1 MVRPIETIYGN
12 VQGLKS
18 SHIKQ
23 LQGLYEQRQPGDRLT
38 TPEFAQALAAISTE
52 IHHPVCCYINRRG
65 QVIRVAVGTPQATQI
80 PPQELP
86 RHGAQRLSGIH
97 CIATQLKGAAPDIA
111 ALTAMTRQR
120 LDALVVLIPTGS
132 GAEPRDSIATD
143 AVKEAYL
150 AHLVPDLD
158 TPWFVSPPL
167 TLHDLTEQDFDD
179 LVDEWEREFQE
190 AGFETSHF
198 QQVKTDHDRVLL
210 VGLMTE
216 DMSPQRFQDS
226 LDELTRLV
234 ESAGGEVSETVIQK
248 RSRPHPQTV
257 VGQGK
262 VEEITLRAHKHGV
275 NLIVFDRDISP
286 SQARN
291 LEAEIGTR
299 VVDRTEVI
307 LDIFA
312 QRAQSQAGK
321 LQVEL
326 AQLEYMLPRLR
337 GRGQEMSR
345 LGGGIGTRGP
355 GETRLETERRAIQRR
370 ISQLQQ
376 EVNQLQAH
384 RARLRQQRQQQ
395 AVPSIAV
402 VGYTNAGKSTLLN
415 VLTHAEVYTA
425 DQLFATLDPTTRK
438 LVITEPETQER
449 RTVLLTDTVG
459 FIHELPPPLMDAFRA
474 TLEEVTEADV
484 LLHVVDLSHPAWESH
499 IRSVEEVLVEMPA
512 IPGPALIAFNKVDQ
526 VDSETLALAQQQ
538 YPEAVFISATQRL
551 GLETLRQR
559 LLQLTDESASPVGA
573 TQG

>member
-1 MVRPIETIYGN
+1 MVKPIETIYGN
-12 VQGLKS
+12 LQGLKS
-18 SHIKQ
+18 SYIKQ
-23 LQGLYEQRQPGDRLT
+23 LQRLYEKRLPGDRLI
-38 TPEFAQALAAISTE
+38 TPEFAQDLSTISTE
-52 IHHPVCCYINRRG
+52 IHHPVCAYINRRG
-65 QVIRVAVGTPQATQI
+65 QIVRVAVGTPEKTQI

-86 RHGAQRLSGIH
+86 RHGAERLSGIR
-97 CIATQLKGAAPDIA
+97 CIATQLKGETPDTA
-111 ALTAMTRQR
+111 ALTAMAQQR
-120 LDALVVLIPTGS
+120 LDALVLLIPTSNATEG
-132 GAEPRDSIATD
+132 RDGEVTGD
-143 AVKEAYL
+143 VKEAYL
-150 AHLVPDLD
+150 AHLVPDLE
-158 TPWFVSPPL
+158 TPWLVSPPL
-167 TLHDLTEQDFDD
+167 SLDDLTEEDFDA
-179 LVDEWEREFQE
+179 LVDEWEAEFSE
-190 AGFETSHF
+190 EGIETSRLHE
-198 QQVKTDHDRVLL
+198 VESKGDRVLL

-216 DMSPQRFQDS
+216 DTSPQRFQDS

-234 ESAGGEVSETVIQK
+234 ESAGGEVVELVQQK
-248 RSRPHPQTV
+248 RSHPHPQTV

-262 VEEITLRAHKHGV
+262 IEEIALRAHKHGA
-275 NLIVFDRDISP
+275 NLVVFDRDISA

-291 LEAEIGTR
+291 LEAEIGIR

-337 GRGQEMSR
+337 GRGQGMSR

-355 GETRLETERRAIQRR
+355 GETRLETERRIIQRR
-370 ISQLQQ
+370 IAQLQQ

-384 RARLRQQRQQQ
+384 RSRLRQQRQQREI
-395 AVPSIAV
+395 PSIAV

-438 LVITEPETQER
+438 LVITDPETQER
-449 RTVLLTDTVG
+449 KSVLLTDTVG

-474 TLEEVTEADV
+474 TLEEVTEANA
-484 LLHVVDLSHPAWESH
+484 LLHVVDLSHPAWQDH
-499 IRSVEEVLVEMPA
+499 IRSVMDVLDEMPA
-512 IPGPALIAFNKVDQ
+512 IPGKALIAFNKVDR
-526 VDSETLALAQQQ
+526 VDSDTLAVAQQA

-559 LLQLTDESASPVGA
+559 LVQLIDQSASPTA
-573 TQG
+573 LMEK

>member
-1 MVRPIETIYGN
+1 MVKPIETIYGN
-12 VQGLKS
+12 LQGLKS
-18 SHIKQ
+18 SYIKQ
-23 LQGLYEQRQPGDRLT
+23 LQRLYEKRLPGDRLI
-38 TPEFAQALAAISTE
+38 TPEFAQDLSTISTE
-52 IHHPVCCYINRRG
+52 IHHPVCAYINRRG
-65 QVIRVAVGTPQATQI
+65 QIVRVAVGTPEKTQI

-86 RHGAQRLSGIH
+86 RHGAERLSGIR
-97 CIATQLKGAAPDIA
+97 CIATQLKGETPDTA
-111 ALTAMTRQR
+111 ALTAMAQQR
-120 LDALVVLIPTGS
+120 LDALVLLIPTSNATEG
-132 GAEPRDSIATD
+132 RDGEVTGD
-143 AVKEAYL
+143 VKEAYL
-150 AHLVPDLD
+150 AHLVPDLE
-158 TPWFVSPPL
+158 TPWLVSPPL
-167 TLHDLTEQDFDD
+167 SLDDLTEEDFDA
-179 LVDEWEREFQE
+179 LVDEWEAEFSE
-190 AGFETSHF
+190 EGIETSRLHE
-198 QQVKTDHDRVLL
+198 VESKGDRVLL

-234 ESAGGEVSETVIQK
+234 ESAGGEVVELVQQK
-248 RSRPHPQTV
+248 RSHPHPQTV

-262 VEEITLRAHKHGV
+262 IEEIALRAHKHGA
-275 NLIVFDRDISP
+275 NLVVFDRDISA

-291 LEAEIGTR
+291 LEAEIGIR

-337 GRGQEMSR
+337 GRGQGMSR

-355 GETRLETERRAIQRR
+355 GETRLETERRIIQRR
-370 ISQLQQ
+370 IAQLQQ

-384 RARLRQQRQQQ
+384 RSRLRQQRQQREI
-395 AVPSIAV
+395 PSIAV

-438 LVITEPETQER
+438 LVITDPETQER
-449 RTVLLTDTVG
+449 KSVLLTDTVG

-474 TLEEVTEADV
+474 TLEEVTEANA
-484 LLHVVDLSHPAWESH
+484 LLHVVDLSHPAWQGH
-499 IRSVEEVLVEMPA
+499 IRSVMDVLDEMPA
-512 IPGPALIAFNKVDQ
+512 IPGKALIAFNKVDR
-526 VDSETLALAQQQ
+526 VDSDTLAVAQQA

-559 LLQLTDESASPVGA
+559 LVQLIDQSVSPTA
-573 TQG
+573 LMEK

>member
-1 MVRPIETIYGN
+1 MEKVYGN
-12 VQGLKS
+12 IQGLKS
-18 SHIKQ
+18 SQIKQ
-23 LQGLYEQRQPGDRLT
+23 LQQLYDQRQESDRFVT
-38 TPEFAQALAAISTE
+38 SEFASSLAAISTE
-52 IHHPVCCYINRRG
+52 IHQPVCSYINRRG
-65 QVIRVAVGTPQATQI
+65 HIVRVAVGTPEKTQI

-86 RHGAQRLSGIH
+86 RHSAERLSGIH
-97 CIATQLKGAAPDIA
+97 CVATQFKSVAPDEA
-111 ALTAMTRQR
+111 ALVAMVRQR
-120 LDALVVLIPTGS
+120 LDALVVLNV
-132 GAEPRDSIATD
+132 ADSKATD
-143 AVKEAYL
+143 MIKQVYL
-150 AHLVPDLD
+150 AHPVPEKD
-158 TPWFVSPPL
+158 TPWVVSPPL
-167 TLHDLTEQDFDD
+167 SLDDIAEQDFDE
-179 LVDEWEREFQE
+179 LVHEWETEFSQSDYGTLSSQE
-190 AGFETSHF
+190 IVSDSD
-198 QQVKTDHDRVLL
+198 KVLL
-210 VGLMTE
+210 VGLKT
-216 DMSPQRFQDS
+216 DDISQQRFQDG
-226 LDELTRLV
+226 LEELTRLV
-234 ESAGGEVSETVIQK
+234 ETAGGTVLDTVQQK

-262 VEEITLRAHKHGV
+262 AEEIALLAHKLGA

-291 LEAEIGTR
+291 LENQIGIR

-345 LGGGIGTRGP
+345 LGAGIGTRGP
-355 GETRLETERRAIQRR
+355 GETKLETERRTIQRK
-370 ISQLQQ
+370 IAQLQQ
-376 EVNQLQAH
+376 EVNQLQEH
-384 RARLRQQRQQQ
+384 RARIRQQRQEQQ
-395 AVPSIAV
+395 IPSIAL

-438 LVITEPETQER
+438 LVITDPQTEER

-474 TLEEVTEADV
+474 TLEEVTQANA

-499 IRSVEEVLVEMPA
+499 IRSVEEVLAEMPA
-512 IPGPALIAFNKVDQ
+512 LAGPALIAFNKVDR
-526 VDSETLALAQQQ
+526 VDSETLALAQQE
-538 YPEAVFISATQRL
+538 YPQAVFISATQRL

-559 LLQLTDESASPVGA
+559 SLQLIDESVEAA
-573 TQG
+573 LRKAE

>member
-1 MVRPIETIYGN
+1 MTIYGN
-12 VQGLKS
+12 LQGLKS
-18 SHIKQ
+18 SYIKQ
-23 LQGLYEQRQPGDRLT
+23 IERLYEQRQPGDRLVT
-38 TPEFAQALAAISTE
+38 SEFAEQIAAISRD
-52 IHHPVCCYINRRG
+52 IHHPVCAYLNRRG
-65 QVIRVAVGTPQATQI
+65 QIVRVAVGTPTQTQM

-86 RHGAQRLSGIH
+86 RHGAQRLSGIR
-97 CIATQLKGAAPDIA
+97 CIATQLKGAMPDIA
-111 ALTAMTRQR
+111 SLTAMARQR
-120 LDALVVLIPTGS
+120 LDALVVLIPTGNKAEKRDGN
-132 GAEPRDSIATD
+132 GASS
-143 AVKEAYL
+143 VKESFL

-158 TPWFVSPPL
+158 SPWIVSHPL
-167 TLHDLTEQDFDD
+167 SLDELTEQDFDD
-179 LVDEWEREFQE
+179 LVDEWETEFQE
-190 AGFETSHF
+190 AGFETSQF
-198 QQVKTDHDRVLL
+198 QQVETKQDRVLL
-210 VGLMTE
+210 IGLMTE

-226 LDELTRLV
+226 LDELARLV
-234 ESAGGEVSETVIQK
+234 ESAGGEVLDTVQQK

-262 VEEITLRAHKHGV
+262 VEEIALRAHQLGA
-275 NLIVFDRDISP
+275 NLIVFNRDISP

-291 LEAEIGTR
+291 LETEMGIR

-355 GETRLETERRAIQRR
+355 GETKLETERRTIQRK
-370 ISQLQQ
+370 ITQLQQ

-395 AVPSIAV
+395 EVPTVAL

-438 LVITEPETQER
+438 LTITDSETQER
-449 RTVLLTDTVG
+449 RNILLTDTVG
-459 FIHELPPPLMDAFRA
+459 FIHELPPALMDAFRA
-474 TLEEVTEADV
+474 TLEEVTQADA
-484 LLHVVDLSHPAWESH
+484 LLHLVDLSHPAWESH
-499 IRSVEEVLVEMPA
+499 IRSVEEVLAEMPA
-512 IPGPALIAFNKVDQ
+512 MSGPGLIAFNKIDR
-526 VDSETLALAQQQ
+526 VDSETLALAQQT

-559 LLQLTDESASPVGA
+559 LLQLLDQSVSAVGVA
-573 TQG
+573 TE